1 MNTLNAQCPIP
12 ENEAGR
18 LSAVHSYEILDSAP
32 ELDFDA
38 LTRLAIH
45 ALNAPAGVI
54 GLMDSDRLWFKSE
67 VGLGV
72 SQIDRQIA
80 FCAYAIMRPGEQLIV
95 EDMRNDTRFQ
105 NNPLVLNAPK
115 LRFYAGAPLIDRNGY
130 ALGTIAVVDTR
141 PRKFSESERAV
152 LQDLST
158 LVISALE
165 NRQRANRLSQMAMTD
180 DLTGLA
186 NRAQFERTLNAEI
199 AHARRTG
206 EPFTVSYMDLDG
218 FKQINDTLGHAAG
231 DEVLREISRRMERQ
245 VRTEDLLA
253 RLGGDEFGI
262 FLRQSTGNSADLL
275 ARRIA
280 EAVSEPI
287 TLSTGERVSVGISI
301 GNANFT
307 DEIDSM
313 TTLLEVA
320 DQALYEVKRTK

>member
-1 MNTLNAQCPIP
+1 MNTPNAQCPIP

-18 LSAVHSYEILDSAP
+18 LDAVHSYEILDSAP
-32 ELDFDA
+32 EVDFDA
-38 LTRLAIH
+38 LTRIAIH
-45 ALNAPAGVI
+45 ALNTPAGVI

-95 EDMRNDTRFQ
+95 EDMLNDTRFQ

-115 LRFYAGAPLIDRNGY
+115 LRFYAGAPRIDRNGY
-130 ALGTIAVVDTR
+130 ALGTIAVVDTL
-141 PRKFSESERAV
+141 PRTFSESQRAV
-152 LQDLST
+152 LHDLST

-165 NRQRANRLSQMAMTD
+165 NRKRANRLSQMAMTD
-180 DLTGLA
+180 HLTGLA

-199 AHARRTG
+199 AHSRRTG
-206 EPFTVSYMDLDG
+206 EMFTVSYMDLDG

-231 DEVLREISRRMERQ
+231 DEVLCEISRRMEKQ

-262 FLRQSTGNSADLL
+262 FLRQSTGNSAELL
-275 ARRIA
+275 SRRIA

-307 DEIDSM
+307 DEIDSL
-313 TTLLEVA
+313 TTLLEEA

>member
-1 MNTLNAQCPIP
+1 MSTLGAQCPIP
-12 ENEAGR
+12 ENEVGR
-18 LSAVHSYEILDSAP
+18 LNAVHSYEILDSAP
-32 ELDFDA
+32 EVDFDA
-38 LTRLAIH
+38 LTRIAIH
-45 ALNAPAGVI
+45 ALDAPAGVI

-72 SQIDRQIA
+72 SQLDRQIA

-95 EDMRNDTRFQ
+95 EDLLNDTRFQ

-141 PRKFSESERAV
+141 PRALSESERAV
-152 LQDLST
+152 LDDLSV

-180 DLTGLA
+180 HLTALA
-186 NRAQFERTLNAEI
+186 NRAQFERTLTAEI

-206 EPFTVSYMDLDG
+206 ERFTVSYMDLDG

-231 DEVLREISRRMERQ
+231 DEVLREISRRMEKQ

-262 FLRQSTGNSADLL
+262 LLRQGDIESTELL
-275 ARRIA
+275 AKRIA
-280 EAVSEPI
+280 EVVTIPI
-287 TLSTGERVSVGISI
+287 NLPTGERIRVGISI
-301 GNANFT
+301 GSATYT
-307 DEIDSM
+307 DDIGSM
-313 TTLLEVA
+313 PALLERA
-320 DQALYEVKRTK
+320 DQALYAAKRSK